1 MKRMKHILTADQ
13 FLTESLN
20 QMYVLYLPTDLDLK
34 NRNYLPSRWDREYR
48 MIATYPMI
56 QDAVT
61 HMVDED
67 LDYLYQMTTNA
78 RILTQNELE
87 EILTQNGFDVDEI
100 MDAIE
105 ADGQNPQKIPNLSDT
120 LWGYDGFEIGD
131 RVWIA
136 DLQLITKTFH
146 AVQGSEIERI
156 RKHLGI

>member
-1 MKRMKHILTADQ
+1 
-13 FLTESLN
+13 
-20 QMYVLYLPTDLDLK
+20 
-34 NRNYLPSRWDREYR
+34 
-48 MIATYPMI
+48 
-56 QDAVT
+56 
-61 HMVDED
+61 
-67 LDYLYQMTTNA
+67 
-78 RILTQNELE
+78 
-87 EILTQNGFDVDEI
+87 

-146 AVQGSEIERI
+146 AVQGSGIERI